1 MDAAIKK
8 LVSGRLRAQ
17 AIGPHPDPELLA
29 AYAEN
34 SLSGRDRVSLLNHLG
49 ACTDC
54 RDALYLAMPEA
65 DVQPVVTPAYRP
77 RHWGMR
83 WATLSASVVI
93 IGIALLSDRGLLVH
107 HSPSTSTPAK
117 IAELKDQPATEL
129 RDQPAES
136 PMAAPP
142 TRQAAA
148 KARPP
153 AKHMTAKPQ
162 ASMEFDQSGEVHISA
177 PLAGADASQVSASR
191 SAPVGARIARTAWG
205 LSPDGNVRR
214 SLDAGATWQIV
225 SVGEGLHFRAIGS
238 VGNDV
243 WVGGRAG
250 ELYHSVDAGQN
261 WAKLP
266 AISDDD
272 ITRIEFSD
280 QQNGVVETAK
290 GQVWSTS
297 DGGQSWRSK

>member
-1 MDAAIKK
+1 
-8 LVSGRLRAQ
+8 
-17 AIGPHPDPELLA
+17 
-29 AYAEN
+29 
-34 SLSGRDRVSLLNHLG
+34 
-49 ACTDC
+49 
-54 RDALYLAMPEA
+54 
-65 DVQPVVTPAYRP
+65 
-77 RHWGMR
+77 
-83 WATLSASVVI
+83 
-93 IGIALLSDRGLLVH
+93 
-107 HSPSTSTPAK
+107 
-117 IAELKDQPATEL
+117 
-129 RDQPAES
+129 
-136 PMAAPP
+136 MAAPS

-148 KARPP
+148 KARPL

-162 ASMEFDQSGEVHISA
+162 ASMEFDQSGEVHFAA
-177 PLAGADASQVSASR
+177 PLAGADANQVSAAR
-191 SAPVGARIARTAWG
+191 SSASVGARIARTAWG

-243 WVGGRAG
+243 WVGGSAG
-250 ELYHSVDAGQN
+250 ELYHSVDAGQS

>member
-29 AYAEN
+29 ACAEN
-34 SLSGRDRVSLLNHLG
+34 SLSGRDRVSLLNHLA

-65 DVQPVVTPAYRP
+65 DVQPVVAPAHWP
-77 RHWGMR
+77 RRWGMR
-83 WATLSASVVI
+83 WATLGASVLI
-93 IGIALLSDRGLLVH
+93 IGVALLSDRGLLMH
-107 HSPSTSTPAK
+107 HSPSNAPPAK
-117 IAELKDQPATEL
+117 IAELKDQPATQL
-129 RDQPAES
+129 RDQPAET
-136 PMAAPP
+136 PIEAPP
-142 TRQAAA
+142 AIQTAAR
-148 KARPP
+148 ARPP

-162 ASMEFDQSGEVHISA
+162 ASMEFDQSGEVHLSA
-177 PLAGADASQVSASR
+177 PLAGADANQVSVAR
-191 SAPVGARIARTAWG
+191 SASTGAKIARTAWG
-205 LSPDGNVRR
+205 LSPDGNVQH
-214 SLDAGATWQIV
+214 SLDSGATWQIV

-243 WVGGRAG
+243 WVGGSAG
-250 ELYHSVDAGQN
+250 ALYRSVDAGQS

-280 QQNGVVETAK
+280 QRNGVVETAK